1 MPGADAGAGSLDYPR
16 DAQQRHRCFG
26 VYLVDIIG
34 LDFGVIVG
42 IILPSHGERS
52 SQNGHGRDQERDA
65 ESRFAKNFV
74 AHAPPLPRAKP
85 AYRLVC
91 SASSGLWRALAP
103 CDDAVRHVGVAKCV
117 EHATVGH
124 GDVVVMVGCCE
135 VPATG
140 RTTVAR
146 MRRRTCCERS
156 PRRSSPCTPTCTGT
170 IARP

>member
-1 MPGADAGAGSLDYPR
+1 MPGADAGAGALDYPR
-16 DAQQRHRCFG
+16 DAQRSHRCFG

-42 IILPSHGERS
+42 IIFPSHGERS
-52 SQNGHGRDQERDA
+52 SRNGRGRDQERDA
-65 ESRFAKNFV
+65 EPALPNTSLRMLRRYLELDLHIAWFV
-74 AHAPPLPRAKP
+74 
-85 AYRLVC
+85 

-103 CDDAVRHVGVAKCV
+103 CDDAVRHVGGAKCV
-117 EHATVGH
+117 EDAAVGH

-146 MRRRTCCERS
+146 MRRRTCCEQS